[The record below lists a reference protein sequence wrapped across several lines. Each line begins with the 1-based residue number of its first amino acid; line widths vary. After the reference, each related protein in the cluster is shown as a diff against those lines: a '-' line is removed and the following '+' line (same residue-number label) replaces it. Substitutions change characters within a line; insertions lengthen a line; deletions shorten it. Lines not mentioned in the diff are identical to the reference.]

1 MSFDKNIMAKI
12 LSKLSG
18 KISNECLS
26 KKYYS
31 SHVIE
36 VSDVIDSMEKL
47 KVSKSDGINNLKWD
61 VFINGCY
68 SLFTLISLLFSA
80 LLRHGV
86 IPNNTL
92 LATLIPI
99 SKNKWKCLSD
109 NSNYRAIALGNIIF
123 HIYVTMFSCC
133 WGSYWFL

>member
-47 KVSKSDGINNLKWD
+47 KVSKSDGINNLK
-61 VFINGCY
+61 
-68 SLFTLISLLFSA
+68 
-80 LLRHGV
+80 
-86 IPNNTL
+86 
-92 LATLIPI
+92 
-99 SKNKWKCLSD
+99 
-109 NSNYRAIALGNIIF
+109 
-123 HIYVTMFSCC
+123 
-133 WGSYWFL
+133 